1 MDERY
6 YGCTSEFLLVLLLVE
21 TNSSIQFTRRG
32 QAGEEKAKRH
42 REGVVT
48 SLADLRSSAQSIKYI
63 YAFICDYSNI
73 IFPGAYF
80 TGLVVE
86 HRVAARDRKSPASS
100 LMYIARMVS
109 PISYCAVP
117 NVYRKE
123 SSREVTVIIETG
135 YETFSICVS
144 YF

>member
-48 SLADLRSSAQSIKYI
+48 SLADWRSSAQSI
-63 YAFICDYSNI
+63 NI
-73 IFPGAYF
+73 FMLFLRSLEYKSSGTYF

-86 HRVAARDRKSPASS
+86 HRVATRDRKPPASS

-117 NVYRKE
+117 NFYRKE
-123 SSREVTVIIETG
+123 SSREAAVIIETE
-135 YETFSICVS
+135 YETFSICES